1 MGRLTEVVAELAG
14 REGVQAVVVLS
25 ADGLAIQQVARE
37 SLDADSLAALTASV
51 VQYAGHLG
59 TGTAA
64 GAFRTGVLEY
74 EQRLVI
80 IAQVGSG
87 ESLAILAAPTADV
100 GPLLYDLQQQRPALA
115 ALF

>member
-51 VQYAGHLG
+51 VQYAGRLG
-59 TGTAA
+59 TGAAA

-74 EQRLVI
+74 EQRLVV

-87 ESLAILAAPTADV
+87 ESLAILAAPSADV